1 MKRYLLPTVLILTL
15 MLSST
20 AGCMGLIP
28 ARESLEAMRG
38 EAESSVT
45 IDSITLSHAFN
56 TFDIEPYTNSSTIEV
71 TSESTQI
78 VIYRKVTITGT
89 DSVACFDGG
98 ITRYVRATLVDS
110 NGEVQWELDESEDV
124 APITI
129 SITPPPVLAIGEW
142 ELLVDARGAGIPG
155 TAAQDTFTI
164 TVSVQNTCT
173 IYPPSK
179 TCN

>member
-1 MKRYLLPTVLILTL
+1 
-15 MLSST
+15 
-20 AGCMGLIP
+20 MGLIP

-98 ITRYVRATLVDS
+98 GQRDS
-110 NGEVQWELDESEDV
+110 GQQLLGSV
-124 APITI
+124 ASTGRTI
-129 SITPPPVLAIGEW
+129 E
-142 ELLVDARGAGIPG
+142 
-155 TAAQDTFTI
+155 
-164 TVSVQNTCT
+164 
-173 IYPPSK
+173 
-179 TCN
+179 

>member
-71 TSESTQI
+71 TSESTLSLI
-78 VIYRKVTITGT
+78 HI
-89 DSVACFDGG
+89 
-98 ITRYVRATLVDS
+98 
-110 NGEVQWELDESEDV
+110 
-124 APITI
+124 
-129 SITPPPVLAIGEW
+129 
-142 ELLVDARGAGIPG
+142 
-155 TAAQDTFTI
+155 
-164 TVSVQNTCT
+164 
-173 IYPPSK
+173 
-179 TCN
+179 